1 MSDPTS
7 YSESVSNYIKS
18 TPAPTNISAVQYV
31 LGDSNTPGPKSTDV
45 YANFYKTGLESSD
58 YQAEFVLGNSP
69 AAVNKN
75 ILPGNRYFIP
85 VLDNK
90 TPGSNKKCYD
100 ESGDQHDL
108 SMLIDNVNRTTVIT
122 DSSNRGLFYS
132 LYASVKD
139 YEKGISNIDL
149 KKNPYTCK
157 PITAFM
163 DDSGSKKTDTN
174 YVLKSDTEGFID
186 TAAYKNVKISEL
198 NSKTPGSKVP
208 GLNTPG
214 SNVPGSTFNV
224 SNPPLLNSDGTI
236 KTDTLGIPMYE
247 NDGTGGGPTQYNVN
261 SQSVKTNQA
270 IMDKLLPPDGTT
282 SSQVAI
288 SNMKKLVESKTP
300 IYGSGIDAVST
311 NILKH
316 QEKQQ
321 KTNISNLNKFT
332 AFTTIE
338 NSDVTITQHQNQKDP
353 WSDPI
358 FLFYVGSLGLLFG
371 IIFYKLCNKTKG

>member
-7 YSESVSNYIKS
+7 YSESVSNYIDS
-18 TPAPTNISAVQYV
+18 TPAPTSISAVQYV
-31 LGDSNTPGPKSTDV
+31 LGDLNTPGQKSTDV
-45 YANFYKTGLESSD
+45 YSSFYKTGLDPAVYAS
-58 YQAEFVLGNSP
+58 EFVLGNSP

-75 ILPGNRYFIP
+75 ILPGNRYFLP
-85 VLDNK
+85 VLDGK
-90 TPGSNKKCYD
+90 TPGSKKKCYD

-108 SMLIDNVNRTTVIT
+108 SMLIDNVNRTSIIK
-122 DSSNRGLFYS
+122 DSSNQGLLYS

-163 DDSGSKKTDTN
+163 DDSGNKKTDTN

-186 TAAYKNVKISEL
+186 TAAYKNVKVEPVS
-198 NSKTPGSKVP
+198 
-208 GLNTPG
+208 NTPG
-214 SNVPGSTFNV
+214 SNTPGSKAPAPGIAFNI
-224 SNPPLLNSDGTI
+224 SNPPLLNPGGSI
-236 KTDTLGIPMYE
+236 KTDILGIPMYE
-247 NDGTGGGPTQYNVN
+247 NNGTGGGPTQYNVN

-282 SSQVAI
+282 TSQVSIA
-288 SNMKKLVESKTP
+288 NMKNLVNSKPP
-300 IYGSGIDAVST
+300 ISGSEVGTVYT
-311 NILKH
+311 NALKY
-316 QEKQQ
+316 QETQQ
-321 KTNISNLNKFT
+321 QTNTSNLNKLN

-338 NSDVTITQHQNQKDP
+338 NSDVTITQHQNRKDP
-353 WSDPI
+353 WKDPI

-371 IIFYKLCNKTKG
+371 IIFYKLCNRSKG